1 MSSRP
6 IHGLYAA
13 LATILSAAP
22 AFAQTGEAE
31 EAQSAVGLQEIVVTA
46 RKTEERLID
55 APLSITAFSAED
67 IEKKGFTTLED
78 VARSAPGVQYSQ
90 QGGQIPGRFTSAIRF
105 RGMNVNSDS
114 PSLQLGSLFVDGIY
128 VLGGTQSI
136 PYDDVERIEV
146 IKGPQSATYG
156 RSTFGGAINYITRTP
171 SLTEYSGKLNASGA
185 NFGEADISGSFE
197 GPLVEDKLAFR
208 VGGRY
213 YTRGAPFNSFDG
225 GGLGEESSK
234 SVQLTLYFKPTDAW
248 DIRLRAFNAMDEDG
262 PSMGGIV
269 QGWRNDTCT
278 GRTIQTQD
286 PLFPNATP
294 MNYICGAVPEQGAA
308 IAADGSRR
316 IVSTPTSFLVPQAA
330 INGQPNYLINTI
342 VNRPQPPQFDVP
354 AIDHIGLVRTVTRY
368 SLSTDYEF
376 GSGYTLSFQAGLN
389 ELKANWI
396 RSFGLTPLGL
406 WWSRDPQDSEDESY
420 ELRLA
425 SPQDGK
431 LKWLVGVNKYDQTF
445 LQSGSGGDSIWL
457 CADFGQARPV
467 GSTCGRISAT
477 NPTGAVGNFFF
488 TPNSA
493 AQNTD
498 KVSTEGIFA
507 SVSYDITEQWTAS
520 LEGRYSRDETQKAI
534 LTNNPFVIEEKQFSP
549 RAILRWQPTDQTN
562 IYASYAKGF
571 LPPVINGEVA
581 RATPRE
587 LAQYNAGGFPCLAD
601 PMLPQC
607 VAAPDV
613 PATVD
618 GDELDMFE
626 IGWKQQFWDNRAA
639 INLAV
644 YWAEWKNQKG
654 RSAFQI
660 QEDCGSFAHGLVT
673 GATAANGCASGATGL
688 PAVVATG
695 ASAGAPFLNTRNANV
710 GGTSTLKGVEFDGA
724 VMLTENWDLRVAA
737 TWAQSEYDDFIFNF
751 VTPIAGF
758 QQMAGNSNARFPE
771 WSGSV
776 SSGYTAPIANTEWS
790 WFVNGD
796 LNYIGKTFVDESNLS
811 YCKAYTL
818 TNLRVGGEKDGLRV
832 EGFVRNLFDDDS
844 WAACARWTDFDSAPT
859 IGQLTTFQG
868 VAVTPQM
875 PRQVGLRVSIKF

>member
-6 IHGLYAA
+6 LTGLYSA
-13 LATILSAAP
+13 LATVVCISPILAPTAA
-22 AFAQTGEAE
+22 AQEA
-31 EAQSAVGLQEIVVTA
+31 SLGLEEIVVTA

-55 APLSITAFSAED
+55 APLSITAFSADD

-185 NFGEADISGSFE
+185 NYGEADVSASFE
-197 GPLVEDKLAFR
+197 GPVVADKMSFR
-208 VGGRY
+208 VGARY
-213 YTRGAPFNSFDG
+213 YTRGALFNAGDG
-225 GGLGEESSK
+225 GGLGEETSK
-234 SVQLTLYFKPTDAW
+234 SAQLALYFKPTDAW
-248 DIRLRAFNAMDEDG
+248 DIKLRAFHAQDEDG
-262 PSMGGIV
+262 PSTGGLV
-269 QGWRNDTCT
+269 QGWRNDSCT
-278 GRTIQTQD
+278 GKTISTSD
-286 PLFPNATP
+286 PLFPSATP
-294 MNYICGAVPEQGAA
+294 MNYICGAVPEQGTA
-308 IAADGSRR
+308 IAANGSRN
-316 IVSTPTSFLVPQAA
+316 IIDTVTTFFVPQAA
-330 INGQPNYLINTI
+330 VNGQPRYVIDNI
-342 VNRPQPPQFDVP
+342 VNRAIPAVFDVP
-354 AIDHIGLVRTVTRY
+354 TIDHVGLIRTVTRF
-368 SLSTDYEF
+368 SLSTNYEF
-376 GSGYTLSFQAGLN
+376 AGGYTATFQGGIN

-406 WWSRDPQDSEDESY
+406 WWSRDPQDSEDESF
-420 ELRLA
+420 EFRIA
-425 SPQDGK
+425 SPQDRK

-445 LQSGSGGDSIWL
+445 LQSGSGGDAIWL
-457 CADFGQARPV
+457 CADFGAARPV
-467 GSTCGRISAT
+467 GSPCGRPSPT
-477 NPTGAVGNFFF
+477 NPTGAVGSFFF

-507 SVSYDITEQWTAS
+507 SVSYDITDAWTAS
-520 LEGRYSRDETQKAI
+520 LEGRYSKDETQKAI
-534 LTNNPFVIEEKQFSP
+534 LTTNPFVIEEKQFSP
-549 RAILRWQPTDQTN
+549 RAIIRWQPTEETN
-562 IYASYAKGF
+562 VYASYAKGF
-571 LPPVINGEVA
+571 LPPSINAEVA

-587 LAQYNAGGFPCLAD
+587 LAQYNAGGFPCLSN
-601 PMLPQC
+601 PSLPQC
-607 VAAPDV
+607 VAAPTV
-613 PATVD
+613 PSTVA
-618 GDELDMFE
+618 GDELDMYE
-626 IGWKQQFWDNRAA
+626 IGWKQQFWDRRAQ

-654 RSAFQI
+654 RSAFVI
-660 QEDCGSFAHGLVT
+660 QEDCGSFAHGGVA
-673 GATAANGCASGATGL
+673 GATAANGCANGPNGL
-688 PAVVATG
+688 PAVAPSTG
-695 ASAGAPFLNTRNANV
+695 LPFVNTRNANV
-710 GGTSTLKGVEFDGA
+710 GGTSTLKGVEFEGA
-724 VMLTENWDLRVAA
+724 ARLTENWDLRLTA

-771 WSGSV
+771 WSGSIAA
-776 SSGYTAPIANTEWS
+776 GYTAPIANSDWT
-790 WFVNGD
+790 WFANTD
-796 LNYIGKTFVDESNLS
+796 LSYVGKTYVDESNLA
-811 YCKAYTL
+811 YCKSYSLA
-818 TNLRVGGEKDGLRV
+818 NLRVGGEKDGLRV

-868 VAVTPQM
+868 VAVTPQV
-875 PRQVGLRVSIKF
+875 PRQYGIRVSIKF

>member
-6 IHGLYAA
+6 IQGLYAA
-13 LATILSAAP
+13 LATILSATS
-22 AFAQTGEAE
+22 AFAQTGEAD
-31 EAQSAVGLQEIVVTA
+31 EAPASLALQEIVVTA
-46 RKTEERLID
+46 RKTEERLLD
-55 APLSITAFSAED
+55 APLSITAFSADD

-90 QGGQIPGRFTSAIRF
+90 QGGQIPGRYTSAIRF

-114 PSLQLGSLFVDGIY
+114 PSLQLGSLFVDGVY

-197 GPLVEDKLAFR
+197 GPLVNDKLAFR

-213 YTRGAPFNSFDG
+213 YTRGSVFNSFDG

-234 SVQLTLYFKPTDAW
+234 SIQLTLYFKPTDAW
-248 DIRLRAFNAMDEDG
+248 DIRLRAFNAQDEDG
-262 PSMGGIV
+262 PSMGGLV
-269 QGWRNDTCT
+269 QGWRNDSCT

-286 PLFPNATP
+286 PLFPLASP
-294 MNYICGAVPEQGAA
+294 MNYICGAVPGQGAA

-316 IVSTPTSFLVPQAA
+316 IINTPTTFLVSQAA
-330 INGQPNYLINTI
+330 INGQPNYILNNI
-342 VNRPQPPQFDVP
+342 VNRPLPAVFDVP
-354 AIDHIGLVRTVTRY
+354 AIDHIGLVRTVTRV
-368 SLSTDYEF
+368 SLSADYVF
-376 GSGYTLSFQAGLN
+376 GGGYTATFQAGVN

-406 WWSRDPQDSEDESY
+406 WWSRDPQDSEDESF

-445 LQSGSGGDSIWL
+445 LQSGSGGDAVWL
-457 CADFGQARPV
+457 CADFGAPRPV
-467 GSTCGRISAT
+467 GSTCGRVSPT
-477 NPTGAVGNFFF
+477 NPTGAVGGFFF

-549 RAILRWQPTDQTN
+549 RAILRWQPTEETN
-562 IYASYAKGF
+562 LYASYAKGF
-571 LPPVINGEVA
+571 LPPSINAEVA

-587 LAQYNAGGFPCLAD
+587 LAQYNAGGFPCLAN
-601 PMLPQC
+601 PSLPQC
-607 VAAPDV
+607 VAAPEV
-613 PATVD
+613 PSTVA

-626 IGWKQQFWDNRAA
+626 LGWKQQFWDRRAA

-654 RSAFQI
+654 RSAFVI
-660 QEDCGSFAHGLVT
+660 QEDCGSFAHGGVP
-673 GATAANGCASGATGL
+673 GANAGSGCPAGPTGL
-688 PAVVATG
+688 PAVAPSTG
-695 ASAGAPFLNTRNANV
+695 LPFVNTRNANV
-710 GGTSTLKGVEFDGA
+710 GGNSTLTGVEFDGA
-724 VMLTENWDLRVAA
+724 VMLTEGWDVRVAA
-737 TWAQSEYDDFIFNF
+737 TWAKSEYDDFIFNF

-771 WSGSV
+771 WSGSI
-776 SSGYTAPIANTEWS
+776 SSGYTAPVANSEWS

-796 LNYIGKTFVDESNLS
+796 LNYVGKTFVDESNLAF
-811 YCKAYTL
+811 CKSYTL
-818 TNLRVGGEKDGLRV
+818 TNMRIGGEKDGLRV
-832 EGFVRNLFDDDS
+832 EGFIKNVFDDDS

-868 VAVTPQM
+868 VAVSPQM
-875 PRQVGLRVSIKF
+875 PRQYGLRISIKF